1 MESLY
6 QELRFHK
13 GFPYVREGLLDAIF
27 LQHKYKY
34 LQAVKEIVE
43 ETLQISITEV
53 YILYIIK
60 FNNEL

>member
-1 MESLY
+1 MAKAY
-6 QELRFHK
+6 WMYF
-13 GFPYVREGLLDAIF
+13 FN
-27 LQHKYKY
+27 